1 MPTSTPAPTQLLHM
15 VTGYYVP
22 QMLYVVASLGIAD
35 LLIRGARSLDDLAVT
50 THTHA
55 PSLVRLLRALASVE
69 IFAENAQGYWQLTP
83 LADGLRSDVPHSQRA
98 WVQLYGGIQ
107 QRAWQDLLYSVQT
120 GQPAFPHVFG
130 ASFYDYLASHPDDAA
145 LVDTAMDHSVDV
157 WLATI
162 PTSTAW
168 DNVQMVMD
176 IGGGHGALLAQL
188 LTAHPHL
195 DGILFDLPHVI
206 AGAAPILERAGVLHR
221 CRILGGDMFASIP
234 SGSDMYVL
242 SRVLLNWD
250 DAHCLAILRNC
261 RQALGADG
269 RLLIIDAVASDGTLE
284 SGVALWDVFLLVIF
298 GARVRRSADF
308 EALLHAADLQLLAI
322 HATPS
327 QFSIIEAQPQ

>member
-1 MPTSTPAPTQLLHM
+1 MPASTPAPMQLLHM

-22 QMLYVVASLGIAD
+22 QMLYVAASLGIAD
-35 LLIRGARSLDDLAVT
+35 LLTSGPRSINDLAAT

-107 QRAWQDLLYSVQT
+107 QRAWQDLLYSIQT

-130 ASFYDYLASHPDDAA
+130 ASFYDYMASHPADAA
-145 LVDTAMDHSVDV
+145 LVDTAMDHSVDA

-162 PTSTAW
+162 ATSTTW
-168 DNVQMVMD
+168 DDVQTVMD

-195 DGILFDLPHVI
+195 EGMLFDLPHVV
-206 AGAAPILERAGVLHR
+206 AGAAPLLERAGVLNR
-221 CRILGGDMFASIP
+221 CRILGGDMFTTIST
-234 SGSDMYVL
+234 GSDVYML

-250 DAHCLAILRNC
+250 DTHCLAILRNC
-261 RQALGADG
+261 RQALGAQG
-269 RLLIIDAVASDGTLE
+269 RLLIIDAVAPEGALASGT
-284 SGVALWDVFLLVIF
+284 ALWDVFLLVIF

-308 EALLHAADLQLLAI
+308 EGLLRAADLQLLAL
-322 HATPS
+322 HTTPS
-327 QFSIIEAQPQ
+327 QFSILEAQPQ